1 MTELNNFIEILFNNN
16 KKSRHYVLLYTINN
30 LLINND
36 LIYEEFTSDDINN
49 KEQLFNFIKKY
60 SSTLGELTEYLNKNS
75 TEFIIYQDE
84 IFNLFNHIDY
94 LIKNQYRIRLRLTL
108 NNYWKKILD
117 NPNINFKKYIR
128 IFIKIKNIL
137 IKDEMKEKLI
147 NEEIFKSEYFFLP
160 GDTKEYFEDISI
172 WLKLKIKEEWKKF
185 KQTKEEYDYYPE
197 NNISSDKKSTKY
209 LYKIK
214 NNYYLFDSETKI
226 KTKINDFGKDKLG
239 LNNLNDELFRGIFVK
254 NKNEVIDLLNKN
266 LNNIITDNINPILIY
281 TLLNKLNISVI
292 KDNYDNFKFSNYES
306 WKKLNNYT
314 ISQNLKKYLIFC
326 IKYIN
331 TYNINLLINQSYNL
345 INLLLTDDKIT
356 DIDKDKVQID
366 ILSSEITNSY
376 LLKNNE
382 VVRTVI
388 DLLRKL
394 YKSRN
399 YGLPKYLIQKG
410 GYDFDTDLLKK
421 DQQIFNFG
429 SLFYEKILSKLE
441 KLFEREYIIKIN
453 GSDIKYGIYLDEIK
467 ATIED
472 IKDNEG
478 EVFDIIDFYFIIQQ
492 YIHLFDIFGM
502 EKISDKFNEDFIEHF
517 IEKLDKLT
525 KKERVLKSY
534 VESINDN
541 NLINSFSL

>member
-16 KKSRHYVLLYTINN
+16 KRSRHYVLLYTINN

-36 LIYEEFTSDDINN
+36 LIYEEFISDDINN
-49 KEQLFNFIKKY
+49 REQLINFIKKY
-60 SSTLGELTEYLNKNS
+60 STILAELSEYLNKNS
-75 TEFIIYQDE
+75 TEFQIYQNE
-84 IFNLFNHIDY
+84 IFNLLNHIDY
-94 LIKNQYRIRLRLTL
+94 LLKNRDRLRLTL
-108 NNYWKKILD
+108 NDYWKKILD
-117 NPNINFKKYIR
+117 NPNINFKRYIS

-147 NEEIFKSEYFFLP
+147 NEDIFKSEYFFLQE
-160 GDTKEYFEDISI
+160 DSKEYFEDISI
-172 WLKLKIKEEWKKF
+172 WLKSKIKEEWKKF

-197 NNISSDKKSTKY
+197 NNVSSDKKSTKY
-209 LYKIK
+209 LYKIN
-214 NNYYLFDSETKI
+214 NNYFLFDSETKM

-266 LNNIITDNINPILIY
+266 LNNIITEKINPILIY
-281 TLLNKLNISVI
+281 TLLNKLNFSVI
-292 KDNYDNFKFSNYES
+292 KDNSDNFKFSNYES
-306 WKKLNNYT
+306 WKKVNNHN
-314 ISQNLKKYLIFC
+314 ISQNLEKYLFFC

-345 INLLLTDDKIT
+345 INLLLTDNKIT
-356 DIDKDKVQID
+356 DIDKDEVQID
-366 ILSSEITNSY
+366 ILSSEITNKN

-399 YGLPKYLIQKG
+399 FNLPKYLIQKG
-410 GYDFDTDLLKK
+410 GYDFDTDFLKEEQK
-421 DQQIFNFG
+421 IFNFG

-441 KLFEREYIIKIN
+441 NLFDREHVIKIN
-453 GSDIKYGIYLDEIK
+453 GSNIKYGIYFDEIK
-467 ATIED
+467 EIIED
-472 IKDNEG
+472 IKEKEG
-478 EVFDIIDFYFIIQQ
+478 DVYDIMDFYFIIQQ
-492 YIHLFDIFGM
+492 YIHLFDVFGM
-502 EKISDKFNEDFIEHF
+502 EKISNKFNDDFLEHF
-517 IEKLDKLT
+517 IDKLDKLT
-525 KKERVLKSY
+525 EKEKVIKSY

>member
-16 KKSRHYVLLYTINN
+16 KRSRHYVLLYTINN

-36 LIYEEFTSDDINN
+36 SIYEEFISDDINN
-49 KEQLFNFIKKY
+49 REQLFNFIKKY
-60 SSTLGELTEYLNKNS
+60 SSILAELSEYLNKNS

-84 IFNLFNHIDY
+84 IFNLFNRIDY

-108 NNYWKKILD
+108 NDYWKKILD
-117 NPNINFKKYIR
+117 NTDIIFKRYIM
-128 IFIKIKNIL
+128 IFVKIKNIL
-137 IKDEMKEKLI
+137 IKDEMKRMII
-147 NEEIFKSEYFFLP
+147 NEDIFKSKYIFLP

-172 WLKLKIKEEWKKF
+172 WLKSKIKEEWKKF

-197 NNISSDKKSTKY
+197 NNVSSDKKSTKY

-214 NNYYLFDSETKI
+214 NNYYLFDNETKM

-266 LNNIITDNINPILIY
+266 LNNIITENINPILIY
-281 TLLNKLNISVI
+281 TLLNKLNFSVI

-306 WKKLNNYT
+306 WKKVNNYN
-314 ISQNLKKYLIFC
+314 ISQNLEKYLIFS

-331 TYNINLLINQSYNL
+331 TCNINLLINQSYNL
-345 INLLLTDDKIT
+345 INLLLTDNKIT

-366 ILSSEITNSY
+366 ILSSEITNRN

-399 YGLPKYLIQKG
+399 FNLPKYLIQKG
-410 GYDFDTDLLKK
+410 GYEFDTDLLKE
-421 DQQIFNFG
+421 DQKLFNFG

-441 KLFEREYIIKIN
+441 NLFDREHVIKIN
-453 GSDIKYGIYLDEIK
+453 GSNIKYGIYFDEIK
-467 ATIED
+467 EIIED
-472 IKDNEG
+472 IKEKEG
-478 EVFDIIDFYFIIQQ
+478 DVYDIMDFYFIIQQ
-492 YIHLFDIFGM
+492 YIHLFDVFGM
-502 EKISDKFNEDFIEHF
+502 EKISNKFNDDFLEHF
-517 IEKLDKLT
+517 IDKLDKLT
-525 KKERVLKSY
+525 EKEKVIKSY